1 MGSVHTPNILI
12 VFYTLLMYYLSAFHC
27 RQHQPVTESTTTTV
41 ATTTTTTEPSTSSN
55 QNFMSNQNAQG
66 QQQQQLINAFAGF
79 QHWHALAHQY
89 TVG

>member
-1 MGSVHTPNILI
+1 
-12 VFYTLLMYYLSAFHC
+12 MYYLSAFHC

-41 ATTTTTTEPSTSSN
+41 ATTTTTTTTEPSTSSN

-66 QQQQQLINAFAGF
+66 QQQQLINAFAGF

>member
-1 MGSVHTPNILI
+1 
-12 VFYTLLMYYLSAFHC
+12 MYCFPLY
-27 RQHQPVTESTTTTV
+27 RQHQPVSESTT
-41 ATTTTTTEPSTSSN
+41 TTTTTTEPSTSSN

-66 QQQQQLINAFAGF
+66 QQQQQQQIINAFAGF